1 MCLCVLLS
9 AVLVIFA
16 AGVKFRGIWHSLNR
30 LTTGMGQKYP
40 WRWFSA
46 DIWQCRK
53 SAVWGIGRSAIWAW
67 PCFSNSAVFP
77 HSTRKLLLVI
87 YLRVQQL
94 TSLQVLALGDLVSP
108 LWILIKRKFNK
119 FHENLWGFMVVFWGE
134 GDLACVASH
143 LFLDSSLVLMV
154 FLLFLAHFPALFAPF
169 IPHYFMFEGSA
180 GREK

>member
-16 AGVKFRGIWHSLNR
+16 AGVKFIGIWHSLNR

-40 WRWFSA
+40 WRWFFA

-53 SAVWGIGRSAIWAW
+53 SAVWGIGRSGIWAW
-67 PCFSNSAVFP
+67 PCFSNFAVFP
-77 HSTRKLLLVI
+77 HSTCKPFLVI

-94 TSLQVLALGDLVSP
+94 TSLGCALQVLALGDLVSS
-108 LWILIKRKFNK
+108 LWILIKHKFNE
-119 FHENLWGFMVVFWGE
+119 FHENLWGFMGFFCGE
-134 GDLACVASH
+134 GDLSCVASH

-154 FLLFLAHFPALFAPF
+154 FLLF
-169 IPHYFMFEGSA
+169 
-180 GREK
+180 